1 MSWRTRFG
9 ARNAGRDSKDR
20 CCCRMC
26 PLREGVV
33 LIGAWKVIEFFFGS
47 ISLLSGYLHGGITPI
62 WLAVGFLFETFLLA
76 CTLMLFVGL
85 RRRIAVLLLPFL
97 VLQILILISMF
108 IIVMYSVWLL
118 KGERSPLDEEMEVD
132 NIFTNTIRFYFTL
145 KNNLKSSLLRVRE
158 LLNLRI
164 FSGDAEKRWDKSVN
178 DLQLE
183 ILCVSQF
190 TLNALLK
197 GNKLDFHLSMNPSEA
212 AQFYCTFV
220 DKLRQNYREDLVKGF
235 VSCGT
240 LILLFL
246 IYTDCV
252 WKIWGSHVALSV
264 ENDGPV
270 TITLDSKHR

>member
-9 ARNAGRDSKDR
+9 ARNAGIDSKDR

-47 ISLLSGYLHGGITPI
+47 ISLLSGYLHGGITPM

-118 KGERSPLDEEMEVD
+118 KGERSPLDDEMERIHGSNAHSACAILISDSPFKV
-132 NIFTNTIRFYFTL
+132 IAF
-145 KNNLKSSLLRVRE
+145 KSSKIVECTHLLRRCST
-158 LLNLRI
+158 I
-164 FSGDAEKRWDKSVN
+164 CSWKFFAAWFS
-178 DLQLE
+178 
-183 ILCVSQF
+183 F
-190 TLNALLK
+190 TLNASLK
-197 GNKLDFHLSMNPSEA
+197 GNKLDFYLSMNPSEA
-212 AQFYCTFV
+212 AQFYSIFV
-220 DKLRQNYREDLVKGF
+220 DKLRQNYKKDLVKDGKF
-235 VSCGT
+235 GA
-240 LILLFL
+240 
-246 IYTDCV
+246 
-252 WKIWGSHVALSV
+252 HMQLSI

-270 TITLDSKHR
+270 TIILDSKQR

>member
-47 ISLLSGYLHGGITPI
+47 ISLLSGYLHGGITPV
-62 WLAVGFLFETFLLA
+62 WLAVGFLFETFLLT

-118 KGERSPLDEEMEVD
+118 QGERSPLDEEMEVD
-132 NIFTNTIRFYFTL
+132 NIFTNYARARLLSRNDEMHIVAKMNFKEFCYKGSNKSRLIFMNYLKTRYTVVHMNFVIRQWLIAQRIHGSDEYFGCSEILISGSPL
-145 KNNLKSSLLRVRE
+145 KDISSKSSTTVEFTHLLR
-158 LLNLRI
+158 
-164 FSGDAEKRWDKSVN
+164 
-178 DLQLE
+178 
-183 ILCVSQF
+183 LC
-190 TLNALLK
+190 
-197 GNKLDFHLSMNPSEA
+197 
-212 AQFYCTFV
+212 
-220 DKLRQNYREDLVKGF
+220 
-235 VSCGT
+235 
-240 LILLFL
+240 
-246 IYTDCV
+246 
-252 WKIWGSHVALSV
+252 
-264 ENDGPV
+264 
-270 TITLDSKHR
+270 

>member
-47 ISLLSGYLHGGITPI
+47 ISLLSGYLHGGITPV
-62 WLAVGFLFETFLLA
+62 WLAVGFLFETFLLT

-118 KGERSPLDEEMEVD
+118 QGERSPLDEEMEVD
-132 NIFTNTIRFYFTL
+132 NIFTNVILISIIALCSFYSIINVFLSKLVFRYYRKLVTDM
-145 KNNLKSSLLRVRE
+145 
-158 LLNLRI
+158 
-164 FSGDAEKRWDKSVN
+164 FS
-178 DLQLE
+178 
-183 ILCVSQF
+183 
-190 TLNALLK
+190 
-197 GNKLDFHLSMNPSEA
+197 
-212 AQFYCTFV
+212 
-220 DKLRQNYREDLVKGF
+220 
-235 VSCGT
+235 
-240 LILLFL
+240 
-246 IYTDCV
+246 
-252 WKIWGSHVALSV
+252 
-264 ENDGPV
+264 PV
-270 TITLDSKHR
+270 